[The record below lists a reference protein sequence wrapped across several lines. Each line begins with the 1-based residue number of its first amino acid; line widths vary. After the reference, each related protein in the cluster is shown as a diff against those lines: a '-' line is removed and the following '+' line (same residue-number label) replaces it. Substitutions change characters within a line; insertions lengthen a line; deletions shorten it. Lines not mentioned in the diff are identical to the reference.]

1 MLNTRTPKT
10 PYKHKYPF
18 CSRDGKR
25 RPEGRGELDTEG
37 QTGLASGYGRRL
49 EFLMVV
55 GLNPGDSKGFSLAKF
70 SIKVHLYFNLN
81 INFSNLA
88 PFDTNYEKVW
98 ILR

>member
-55 GLNPGDSKGFSLAKF
+55 GLNPG
-70 SIKVHLYFNLN
+70 IV
-81 INFSNLA
+81 
-88 PFDTNYEKVW
+88 
-98 ILR
+98 